1 MQNIKIKD
9 YDSIEESQKIKDS
22 NDMGSDERIKAQP
35 KNNYKPLFIIIFAL
49 VLFFCF
55 IIFLFIIQL
64 NKLKSKLNYL
74 EFKKEQLNPP
84 VSQNFTNVQK
94 DLNQSVQKNE
104 NQINSLNQN
113 LQSILDEAL
122 NQTFNVIHKKR
133 NQTNISIS
141 ELLPKIKSIN
151 NISEILKS
159 KTLNIKNKKI
169 TKEYIQFLKPL
180 NESIENKYRQILFP
194 NLSFDNYS
202 FVHIHNYSIYLSYL
216 IKTSNKNDTKK
227 KDNHKFNKTKNLKK
241 IKVNI
246 RKKIILFFLIKV

>member
-1 MQNIKIKD
+1 MNNIKIKD

-22 NDMGSDERIKAQP
+22 NDMESDERIKPQT
-35 KNNYKPLFIIIFAL
+35 KKNYKPLFIIIISL
-49 VLFFCF
+49 VLFFCL
-55 IIFLFIIQL
+55 IYTLFIIQL
-64 NKLKSKLNYL
+64 NKQKSYLNYL
-74 EFKKEQLNPP
+74 ELKKEKLYAL
-84 VSQNFTNVQK
+84 VYQNFTNVQK
-94 DLNQSVQKNE
+94 GLNQSIQQNE
-104 NQINSLNQN
+104 NQISSLNQN
-113 LQSILDEAL
+113 LQAILDEAL
-122 NQTFNVIHKKR
+122 NQTFNIIHKKR
-133 NQTNISIS
+133 NHTNISIS
-141 ELLPKIKSIN
+141 ELLPKIKRKSVN
-151 NISEILKS
+151 NISEILRS
-159 KTLNIKNKKI
+159 KTLNIKDKKI

-246 RKKIILFFLIKV
+246 RKKTAYIVK